1 MERVQGLLRPIN
13 EHPTV
18 LTIGVF
24 DGVHQGHRHLI
35 STTVDRARRLGCQ
48 SAVLTFDPHPDL
60 LIYPNQPR
68 LYLTSLEERIELIS
82 RLGPDLLIVL
92 PFTETVKAQTAHE
105 FMTHLCDAV
114 ALREL
119 YIGWDFALGR
129 KREGSPARLQDIGHQ
144 LHYSVHPVEPLIMD
158 GEPVSSS
165 RIRALL
171 GAGEI
176 GLATRLLGRPFGL
189 SGPVVKGDQR
199 GRTIG
204 FPTANVS
211 YDERHALPGNGVYVC
226 RVQRG
231 SETYG
236 AVTNVGVRPTFGG
249 QRRTVES
256 YLLDF
261 TDDLY
266 GELLRVEFLHRLRVE
281 QQFNGIAELIAQ
293 INRDTAAARE
303 WLAHN

>member
-1 MERVQGLLRPIN
+1 M
-13 EHPTV
+13 

-24 DGVHQGHRHLI
+24 DGVHLGHRHLI
-35 STTVDRARRLGCQ
+35 STTVDRARRLDCQ

-60 LIYPNQPR
+60 LIYPDQPR
-68 LYLTSLEERIELIS
+68 LYLTSLEERIELVGA
-82 RLGPDLLIVL
+82 LNPDLLIVL
-92 PFTETVKAQTAHE
+92 PFTETVKSQTAHE
-105 FMTHLCDAV
+105 FMTHLCEAV

-129 KREGSPARLQDIGHQ
+129 KREGTPARLQEIGHQ
-144 LHYSVHPVEPLIMD
+144 LTYSVHPVEPMIME

-165 RIRALL
+165 RIRGLIDT
-171 GAGEI
+171 GAVDKVV
-176 GLATRLLGRPFGL
+176 RMLGRPFSL
-189 SGPVVKGDQR
+189 SGPVVMGDQR

-204 FPTANVS
+204 FPTANIA
-211 YDERHALPGNGVYVC
+211 YDERHVLPGNGVYVC

-266 GELLRVEFLHRLRVE
+266 GELLRVEFLHRLRGE
-281 QQFNGIAELIAQ
+281 QKFNGIAELIGQ

-303 WLAHN
+303 WLAHNR